1 MKHTAIGLAVSLLA
15 MAVLSSASFAQGQVD
30 LGKRAYEENCASCHG
45 ISGKGDGAVR
55 MHLVKAPSNL
65 TTLAKRNGGL
75 FPRERVRE
83 MIDGRTTTE
92 IGPHGTREMPIW
104 GLVYRTQGTQPA
116 DFPVRNRIDS
126 LVDFLARIQEK

>member
-1 MKHTAIGLAVSLLA
+1 M
-15 MAVLSSASFAQGQVD
+15 
-30 LGKRAYEENCASCHG
+30 R
-45 ISGKGDGAVR
+45 R
-55 MHLVKAPSNL
+55 HLVKEPSNL

-83 MIDGRTTTE
+83 AIDGRTATE

-116 DFPVRNRIDS
+116 DFPVRNRLDS
-126 LVDFLARIQEK
+126 LVDFLAKIQEK